1 LDLVCDGLAVDR
13 IPHIG
18 VLNLECLVV
27 VVRDIVPAGLL
38 DNGLLDIVPGAVRV
52 PVRSAHWKGFIV
64 NKTIVIAIKH
74 GIHAQAEDVLM
85 VDCEDAWV
93 NNSAERN
100 VNTFVN
106 GLCAEDAGRTD
117 LVIDLSSLIE
127 DEGKNI
133 LIVGNGDDGL

>member
-1 LDLVCDGLAVDR
+1 
-13 IPHIG
+13 
-18 VLNLECLVV
+18 
-27 VVRDIVPAGLL
+27 
-38 DNGLLDIVPGAVRV
+38 
-52 PVRSAHWKGFIV
+52 
-64 NKTIVIAIKH
+64 
-74 GIHAQAEDVLM
+74 M

-106 GLCAEDAGRTD
+106 GLCAEDAGCTD